1 MQETSADRWFAVR
14 CVFRYSPGT
23 YEERIVTVLATSA
36 EDAIAKAEDDA
47 AEYADTLGAEYLG
60 LAQSYELFD
69 EPGDGAE
76 VFSLLRDSELPD
88 DAYLDAFVDTGGERQ
103 RDVETPAASPGRPAG
118 PPTEET
124 SPADETGPVAE
135 TDPVVPGAGSVGAV
149 ALPTWTI
156 NHFSQSNPTGE
167 GQGDVAALL
176 RRVAQTIDDLGDVSI
191 EDITFSSSVTA
202 GEDDLTV
209 TVYFHPEP
217 RRR

>member
-1 MQETSADRWFAVR
+1 MQETSSDRWFAVR
-14 CVFRYSPGT
+14 CVFRYRPGT

-76 VFSLLRDSELPD
+76 VFSLMRDSDLPD
-88 DAYLDAFVDTGGERQ
+88 DAYLDAFFDTGGERQ
-103 RDVETPAASPGRPAG
+103 RDMETPAAPPDRPAG
-118 PPTEET
+118 PPVEET
-124 SPADETGPVAE
+124 SPADGADLAAPGVGS
-135 TDPVVPGAGSVGAV
+135 TDAGARS
-149 ALPTWTI
+149 TWTI
-156 NHFSQSNPTGE
+156 NHFSQSNPAGD

-191 EDITFSSSVTA
+191 EDITFASSVTA

-209 TVYFHPEP
+209 TVSFHPEP

>member
-1 MQETSADRWFAVR
+1 MQETSSERWFAVR
-14 CVFRYSPGT
+14 CVFRYRRGT

-47 AEYADTLGAEYLG
+47 AEYAATMRTKYLG
-60 LAQSYELFD
+60 LAQSYELPD
-69 EPGDGAE
+69 EPSDGAE
-76 VFSLLRDSELPD
+76 VFSLLRDSDLPD
-88 DAYLDAFVDTGGERQ
+88 DAYLDAFFDTGSERQ
-103 RDVETPAASPGRPAG
+103 RDVETPAAPPDRPAG

-124 SPADETGPVAE
+124 SPADET
-135 TDPVVPGAGSVGAV
+135 DPVLPGARSVGTV

-191 EDITFSSSVTA
+191 EDITFASSVTA